1 MRKKYPF
8 DIAKTVSY
16 WLESAKYDLGVANA
30 MFKARKY
37 PYALFMRHLALEKL
51 LKALAVKQTK
61 VHAPFSRSLPYLAE
75 RSGIN
80 VPERIQVKL
89 RVSV

>member
-37 PYALFMRHLALEKL
+37 PYVLFMGHLA
-51 LKALAVKQTK
+51 
-61 VHAPFSRSLPYLAE
+61 
-75 RSGIN
+75 
-80 VPERIQVKL
+80 PENF
-89 RVSV
+89 